1 MDGRTITDGQTVCCH
16 YTCWVSEMVN
26 FFSIVC
32 SIWTGM
38 GRIRA
43 QTISMNGQKRRFD
56 GRLHFRFTCHR
67 IDENCS
73 KSFIGYF
80 HRLNIVRYHF
90 GGRWDLRAPQN
101 HPLII
106 ITHSS
111 RVSNLSLEISLQKK
125 SISIADQRRPGVNET
140 KIHFMLGLSPFLCI
154 LIRASKTMTIG
165 LLIRSY
171 ILTSQSWVLSFLIS
185 DSKSKPK
192 SLNSAG
198 IQFDSK
204 SEMTNGKM
212 KREKVLRW
220 EREKYRVH
228 SNRLKYILTFPSVHT
243 LFLRL

>member
-67 IDENCS
+67 IDENCC

-90 GGRWDLRAPQN
+90 GGRWDLRPPQN

-111 RVSNLSLEISLQKK
+111 RVSNLSLEIFYSKK
-125 SISIADQRRPGVNET
+125 EYIYCWPT
-140 KIHFMLGLSPFLCI
+140 KTGSEWNKNSFHAWAQPF
-154 LIRASKTMTIG
+154 SM
-165 LLIRSY
+165 
-171 ILTSQSWVLSFLIS
+171 
-185 DSKSKPK
+185 
-192 SLNSAG
+192 
-198 IQFDSK
+198 
-204 SEMTNGKM
+204 
-212 KREKVLRW
+212 
-220 EREKYRVH
+220 H
-228 SNRLKYILTFPSVHT
+228 SNTRI
-243 LFLRL
+243 